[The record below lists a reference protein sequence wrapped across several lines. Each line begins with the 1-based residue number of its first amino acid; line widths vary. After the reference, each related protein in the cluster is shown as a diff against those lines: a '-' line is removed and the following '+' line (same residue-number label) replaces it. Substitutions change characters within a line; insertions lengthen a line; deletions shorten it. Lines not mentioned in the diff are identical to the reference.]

1 MDPVQIRQIIEMGE
15 GYQAE
20 FKISVPSKPRE
31 IAEEVC
37 AFANA
42 SGGMVVLGV
51 GDDNVITGVTIDN
64 RHLSAIQDA
73 INQISPPLLC
83 TLVRVGFDTKEV
95 LVIEVPSGKQKPY
108 VYAGAIYLR
117 TGPNTQK
124 LTRAEEMREFFQR
137 SDRIFFDEGECTKFR
152 PDQHLDRDIFNLFKY
167 EAGLSPVVPDGQIF
181 ENLRLI
187 NEEGSFRNGAV
198 LFFGTLPEVFFEKA
212 YVRCVHFEGYDK
224 RIILDDKIFGG
235 PLFRQYQSAL
245 IWLKSKLNVRYDIEG
260 QGSGPR
266 KEIWEI
272 PETVFREILVN
283 ALSHRDYY
291 EKGAVTTV
299 EFFEDRV
306 EVSNPGGL
314 VSAISKEEFGHKSFS
329 RNPLIFGLF
338 NRMRLVEQIGSGIP
352 RIRDTMKASSLP
364 EPEFRFEGMFTVVLK
379 KPVNWAVIRTRFIK
393 ILSERQTKI
402 LDLIYNNP
410 KITKK
415 VLSDNLNVSTTTI
428 DHDLVKLK
436 EIGIL
441 SRTGSKKKGLW
452 IIHPVVTTSGW

>member
-1 MDPVQIRQIIEMGE
+1 MDPEQLRQIISMGE

-42 SGGMVVLGV
+42 SGGTVVLGV
-51 GDDNVITGVTIDN
+51 SDDNDISGVAVDN
-64 RHLSAIQDA
+64 RQRSVIQDA
-73 INQISPPLLC
+73 IGNISPALRCTIETVELDNRELC
-83 TLVRVGFDTKEV
+83 
-95 LVIEVPSGKQKPY
+95 VIEVPSGKMKPY
-108 VYAGAIYLR
+108 VYSGAIYIR
-117 TGPNTQK
+117 IGPNSQK
-124 LTRAEEMREFFQR
+124 LTTAEEMREFFQR
-137 SDRIFFDEGECTKFR
+137 SDRIFFDEGECSKFN
-152 PDQHLDRDIFNLFKY
+152 PEKHLDREIYDLFKH

-181 ENLRLI
+181 GNLRLKS
-187 NEEGSFRNGAV
+187 EEGFFRNGAV
-198 LFFGTLPEVFFEKA
+198 LFFGAQPEVFFEKA
-212 YVRCVHFEGYDK
+212 YTRCVRFDGYDK

-245 IWLKSKLNVRYDIEG
+245 IWLKGKLDVRYDIEG

-272 PETVFREILVN
+272 PEIVFKETIIN

-299 EFFEDRV
+299 ELFDDRI

-352 RIRDTMKASSLP
+352 RIREMMQTSALP
-364 EPEFRFEGMFTVVLK
+364 EPEFRYKGMFTVALK
-379 KPVNWAVIRTRFIK
+379 RPVNWAILRTHYIKLLSARQIK
-393 ILSERQTKI
+393 IL
-402 LDLIYNNP
+402 DVIYENP
-410 KITKK
+410 NTTKK
-415 VLSDNLNVSTTTI
+415 VLSGHVNVSTTSI
-428 DHDLVKLK
+428 DHDIVKLK
-436 EIGIL
+436 KIGVL
-441 SRTGSKKKGLW
+441 SRTGSNKKGIW
-452 IIHPVVTTSGW
+452 IIHPLEKTL